1 VQRAV
6 GKGLNGSS
14 EQRKGEIMADEAK
27 GSQCGGGDSMKT
39 VQALGVILIVILGIF
54 MVTSLNKV
62 KAELIKM
69 NQQIDVLVTTT
80 AQNTLGGYQ
89 AVNEDGK
96 LQWKFAP
103 VPMMEMAPGGMS
115 GPMSGSMGTG
125 AAPKSK

>member
-1 VQRAV
+1 
-6 GKGLNGSS
+6 
-14 EQRKGEIMADEAK
+14 MADEVKA
-27 GSQCGGGDSMKT
+27 SQCGGGDSMKT

-80 AQNTLGGYQ
+80 AQNTLGGFQ

-103 VPMMEMAPGGMS
+103 VPMMQMPADAMNSGM
-115 GPMSGSMGTG
+115 GPTPAM
-125 AAPKSK
+125 AAPKK